1 MGKANCSRRRPYIVS
16 LVVDKRL
23 DGRSRRAILS
33 MQSPRAMSVVVARRG
48 WLVRDVECRRRVW
61 PPEIRRVRK
70 GKVGWG
76 VVSVGREVSAETS
89 RGVRAW
95 ACMWL
100 TPSSGICQA
109 VERPLA
115 VSRPVARLERMPGPR
130 VTETKSGLSLWIGVW
145 LGGVRVSVRPGFEGL
160 SPLLL
165 GALGRALIA
174 LSIRRA
180 RFSWCDSKDLIGWT
194 PP

>member
-1 MGKANCSRRRPYIVS
+1 
-16 LVVDKRL
+16 
-23 DGRSRRAILS
+23 

-48 WLVRDVECRRRVW
+48 WEVRDLEWRRRVC

-70 GKVGWG
+70 GKVGEG
-76 VVSVGREVSAETS
+76 VEREEREETR

-100 TPSSGICQA
+100 IARRGICQA
-109 VERPLA
+109 VARPLA

-130 VTETKSGLSLWIGVW
+130 VTETKSGLSLWIGGW
-145 LGGVRVSVRPGFEGL
+145 FGSTRVSVRPGAEEL

-165 GALGRALIA
+165 GTSGRALMA
-174 LSIRRA
+174 LLIKRA
-180 RFSWCDSKDLIGWT
+180 RFSWWDSRDLIGCT

>member
-1 MGKANCSRRRPYIVS
+1 MGKANRSRRRPYIIS
-16 LVVDKRL
+16 LMVDKREG
-23 DGRSRRAILS
+23 GRSRRAILS

-48 WLVRDVECRRRVW
+48 WLVRDVDCRRRVW

-70 GKVGWG
+70 GKLGLRVGS
-76 VVSVGREVSAETS
+76 VVKEESAETR

-100 TPSSGICQA
+100 TPRSGICQA

-130 VTETKSGLSLWIGVW
+130 VTETKSGLRLRIGLWPGE
-145 LGGVRVSVRPGFEGL
+145 VRVSVRPGSEGL

-165 GALGRALIA
+165 GAFGRALIA
-174 LSIRRA
+174 LLMRMA
-180 RFSWCDSKDLIGWT
+180 RFSW
-194 PP
+194 

>member
-1 MGKANCSRRRPYIVS
+1 M
-16 LVVDKRL
+16 DKRW

-70 GKVGWG
+70 GKAGLG
-76 VVSVGREVSAETS
+76 VALVGREVSAETR

-100 TPSSGICQA
+100 TPRSGICQA

-115 VSRPVARLERMPGPR
+115 VSKPVAKLERMPGPR

-145 LGGVRVSVRPGFEGL
+145 LGELRVSVRLGTEGS

-165 GALGRALIA
+165 GTFGRALMA
-174 LSIRRA
+174 LLIRRA
-180 RFSWCDSKDLIGWT
+180 RFSWCDSKDLIGCT

>member
-1 MGKANCSRRRPYIVS
+1 
-16 LVVDKRL
+16 
-23 DGRSRRAILS
+23 
-33 MQSPRAMSVVVARRG
+33 MQSPRAMSVVDARRG
-48 WLVRDVECRRRVW
+48 WEVRDLEWRRRVW

-70 GKVGWG
+70 GKVGEG
-76 VVSVGREVSAETS
+76 VVWEVREETR

-95 ACMWL
+95 ACMWW
-100 TPSSGICQA
+100 TARRGICQA

-130 VTETKSGLSLWIGVW
+130 VTEMKSGLSLWIGGW
-145 LGGVRVSVRPGFEGL
+145 LGGSRVSARAGSGGL

-165 GALGRALIA
+165 GMLGRALMA
-174 LSIRRA
+174 LLTRMA
-180 RFSWCDSKDLIGWT
+180 RFSWCDSKDLIGCT